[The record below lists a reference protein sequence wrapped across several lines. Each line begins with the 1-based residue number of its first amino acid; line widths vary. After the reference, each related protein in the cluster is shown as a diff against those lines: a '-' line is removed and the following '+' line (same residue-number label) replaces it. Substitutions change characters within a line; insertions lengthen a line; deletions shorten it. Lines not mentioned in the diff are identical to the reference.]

1 MKVRSKAGGWRYE
14 DAPKFKLPDE
24 ERKSIAA
31 ALPAGSANETQSIDA
46 VEKAVR
52 LFLADIARPAD
63 KDVSE
68 ARVLKHLD
76 SLKTD
81 ASTLAEGLRQLLIGQ
96 DLSDRA
102 IQELIEIQPT
112 GTQHPGAQLPDI
124 YDLARGLEE
133 DLWTLTWCIDE
144 LKKTIPD
151 FEGGSTKAKHE
162 LTRRLA
168 FIWKDCTSKPPPRTK
183 GEGPWPAFLE
193 AVGGVQVPKG
203 STWCELST
211 LWSPSYELKWY
222 AEQPGDKTAKK
233 VGEISPICP

>member
-1 MKVRSKAGGWRYE
+1 MKVRAKPGGFRYE
-14 DAPKFKLPDE
+14 GVPEFKLTNE
-24 ERKSIAA
+24 EREHIAA
-31 ALPAGSANETQSIDA
+31 ALPAGSANETQSIDK
-46 VEKAVR
+46 VETAVR
-52 LFLADIARPAD
+52 LFLADRARPD
-63 KDVSE
+63 EDVSK
-68 ARVLKHLD
+68 AQVSKRLD
-76 SLKTD
+76 GLNKD
-81 ASTLAEGLRQLLIGQ
+81 ASTLAEGLRQLLKGQ

-102 IQELIEIQPT
+102 IQELIDDLPT
-112 GTQHPGAQLPDI
+112 GTQHPGTQLPDI